1 MNLDKLNRWLTLGAN
16 IGVVFGLIIIII
28 EVRQNASLTR
38 AALETTG
45 VELTQNFLEQI
56 IKPATAE
63 VFARSITA
71 PETLTPADIIILDNL
86 LANQV
91 QVWWQ
96 LILLEQEGLV
106 PKSRVARAIA
116 NQAPY
121 YFGSPFA
128 KKWWEMETVGWEG
141 TELREL
147 ADPIIRNI
155 DPNFI
160 VRRLEALRHPV
171 VQGQPSKPVVPATD
185 PAAVSP
191 EFYNVLFDNQFI
203 RVVEYSLPPGARDNP
218 HTHPPKFMY
227 VLEGGRLQIT
237 PEGEA
242 PFIAVETAGHG
253 GWSPA
258 RALHT
263 AENIGEAAVRILL
276 VEPKSAQE
284 DAG

>member
-1 MNLDKLNRWLTLGAN
+1 MNFDKFNKWLTLGAN
-16 IGVVFGLIIIII
+16 IGVVLGLIILII
-28 EVRQNASLTR
+28 EVRQNTSLTR
-38 AALETTG
+38 ATLETSG
-45 VELTQNFLEQI
+45 VELTQNYLEQM

-71 PETLTPADIIILDNL
+71 PETLTPSDIVILDNL
-86 LANQV
+86 LASQV

-106 PKSRVARAIA
+106 QKARVARAIS

-121 YFGSPFA
+121 YFGSPFS
-128 KKWWEMETVGWEG
+128 KKWWDMEVESWEG
-141 TELREL
+141 TYMHDL
-147 ADPIIRNI
+147 ADPIIREI
-155 DPNFI
+155 DPSFI
-160 VRRLEALRHPV
+160 EKRLKILGSSMPAET
-171 VQGQPSKPVVPATD
+171 VPDTNTD
-185 PAAVSP
+185 PVAVSS
-191 EFYNVLFDNQFI
+191 EYYNVLLENEFV

-218 HTHPPKFMY
+218 HTHPPKYMY
-227 VLEGGRLQIT
+227 VLEGGRLQIA

-242 PFIAVETAGHG
+242 PFVSEETAGHG
-253 GWSPA
+253 NWSPS

-263 AENIGEAAVRILL
+263 AENVGETTVRILL